1 MHRKHCPGCCPAD
14 LTLPATAF
22 PRNCVRHDGLGSL
35 CRDCKRAIDRRYW
48 RANSERLTPIRAHQ
62 KRRRRREARERVNSF
77 LLGHPCVDCG
87 EGDQVVLDFDH
98 VKAPKSANVSALVAG
113 GYEWSVIAAEIAK
126 CVVRCANC
134 HRRHEARKRALL
146 SSSQLKGVRPTDP
159 DGSSRS

>member
-1 MHRKHCPGCCPAD
+1 
-14 LTLPATAF
+14 
-22 PRNCVRHDGLGSL
+22 
-35 CRDCKRAIDRRYW
+35 
-48 RANSERLTPIRAHQ
+48 
-62 KRRRRREARERVNSF
+62 
-77 LLGHPCVDCG
+77 VDCG